1 MKRERCP
8 DIRPGQNS
16 LFALYFTKID
26 LIADKDKGEAGK
38 YLVLFRC
45 FRQNDRKF
53 L

>member
-16 LFALYFTKID
+16 LFALYFTKTD
-26 LIADKDKGEAGK
+26 RNADKGKAEK

>member
-26 LIADKDKGEAGK
+26 LIADKDKGKSEK
-38 YLVLFRC
+38 YLALVRC
-45 FRQNDRKF
+45 FRQNDRNF